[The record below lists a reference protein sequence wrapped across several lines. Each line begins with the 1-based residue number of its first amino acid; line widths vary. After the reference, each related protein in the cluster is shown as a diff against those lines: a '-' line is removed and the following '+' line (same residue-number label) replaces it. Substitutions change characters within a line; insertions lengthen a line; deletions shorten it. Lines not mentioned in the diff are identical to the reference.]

1 MKKNTSALLM
11 GIILILVALFIMAKA
26 FGIITF
32 SIFFDG
38 WWTLFLIV
46 PCGVALF
53 NKDANRIAC
62 ITGLITGIV
71 LLLCSQDVIGWNM
84 IFPLGIAA
92 LLILVGIK
100 LIFNLNDDYHSS
112 KHIYTNTTSQ
122 TDTSQNTTGNSNTY
136 NTNYTYTNE
145 NGKVTVDVPYSESN
159 ADAQSNNSTGNT
171 DNSYNTSNNNNFSG
185 NSQSYE
191 RNYSYNESGFN
202 RRPYACS
209 AVFSGR
215 EINFDNEYF
224 TGATLSAVFG
234 AIELD
239 LRHAKLPPRTI
250 INCNTA
256 FGGIDIAVP
265 EYARVSVLGT
275 PILGGVDCKAKA
287 APPQADDS
295 TPIITINV
303 SCILGG
309 IDIK

>member
-53 NKDANRIAC
+53 NKDANRTAC
-62 ITGLITGIV
+62 LTGFIVGIV
-71 LLLCSQDVIGWNM
+71 LLLCAQDVIGWNM
-84 IFPLGIAA
+84 LFPLGIAA

-100 LIFNLNDDYHSS
+100 LIFNLNDDYHVHHHHVSDNTNNTDSS
-112 KHIYTNTTSQ
+112 QSTN
-122 TDTSQNTTGNSNTY
+122 NTYNY

-159 ADAQSNNSTGNT
+159 ADAQSNTGNT
-171 DNSYNTSNNNNFSG
+171 DNSYNTSNNNTSSDS
-185 NSQSYE
+185 SQSYN

-250 INCNTA
+250 INCNAA

>member
-38 WWTLFLIV
+38 WWTLFLII

-53 NKDANRIAC
+53 NKDANRTAC
-62 ITGLITGIV
+62 ITGLIVGV
-71 LLLCSQDVIGWNM
+71 FLLLCAQDVIGWNM
-84 IFPLGIAA
+84 MFPLGIAA
-92 LLILVGIK
+92 LLILVGVK
-100 LIFNLNDDYHSS
+100 LIFNLNEDNRIHHEHVSDN
-112 KHIYTNTTSQ
+112 TNQ
-122 TDTSQNTTGNSNTY
+122 ANASQNTGNYNNY

-159 ADAQSNNSTGNT
+159 ADAQSNNSTSNT
-171 DNSYNTSNNNNFSG
+171 DESAATSNNNSSSN
-185 NSQSYE
+185 NSHSYE

-202 RRPYACS
+202 KRPYACS

-239 LRHAKLPPRTI
+239 LRHAKLAPRTI
-250 INCNTA
+250 INCNSA

-265 EYARVSVLGT
+265 EYARVVVLGT

-287 APPQADDS
+287 APPNADDS